1 MLLFLYMVGV
11 DLYSSLVIFG
21 VTVLFAAII
30 QALHINEAMSNLIPL
45 AISNAIHIGEI
56 VAVTRAGFKPGHDP
70 ENTHVGFVEGVT
82 WSHVVIRDLSRKQ
95 IFVPHQ
101 ELQTKILS
109 NWSRRPSKPI
119 HLKMVIIP
127 SIGGGVDKFPK
138 LMEFIRQWMRAHPDI
153 AHNDYQKVGITFGGY
168 GEAFLAVKCIVT
180 DVDEGGK
187 VRNDLT
193 ITIMK
198 ACHRMNIMLIDP
210 GHADWK
216 LNEDL
221 DLNANDQNRLDDL
234 DDLMPTYGGY
244 QQ

>member
-11 DLYSSLVIFG
+11 NLYSSLVIFG

-109 NWSRRPSKPI
+109 NLSRRPSKPI
-119 HLKMVIIP
+119 HQKMGIIP

-138 LMEFIRQWMRAHPDI
+138 LIEFIRQWMKAHPDI
-153 AHNDYQKVGITFGGY
+153 AHGDYQKVGITFGGE
-168 GEAFLAVKCIVT
+168 GEAFLIFKCIVT
-180 DVDEGGK
+180 DVDEASK
-187 VRNDLT
+187 IRNDLT
-193 ITIMK
+193 IKIMK
-198 ACHRMNIMLIDP
+198 ACHRLNIMLIDA
-210 GHADWK
+210 GHGDWK

-221 DLNANDQNRLDDL
+221 DLYANDEIKI
-234 DDLMPTYGGY
+234 G
-244 QQ
+244 